1 MSKILF
7 VAAHRPN
14 RSPSQRYR
22 FEQYFQV
29 LKNAGHTY
37 HLAYLINE
45 KDDAH
50 FYNSGNLLRK
60 GFIFLKSF
68 IKRWKHTLDAKHYDY
83 IFIQREA
90 FMTGTTLFERR
101 FKRTGKPII
110 FDFDDAIWKM
120 DVSDG
125 NKRLAWLKNPGKTA
139 DIIALAD
146 KVVAGNAYLKDY
158 AIHHNANVTI
168 IPTTI
173 DTNIHFPKPELRD
186 KSFIN
191 IGWSG
196 SNTTIK
202 HFRDL
207 EPVLYQLKEKYG
219 DKIQFTVYGSEFYS
233 NAKLGIQGV
242 KWTAESEVDII
253 NSFDIGLMPLPN
265 DEWSKGKCGLKGLS
279 YMACEVATIM
289 SAVGVN
295 SEIIMQ
301 NANGLLANNHE
312 VWMAAISDLIDN
324 KERRLEIAKA
334 GRKTVEDHYSTQSQ
348 EKLFLDLFK
357 S

>member
-1 MSKILF
+1 MAKILF

-22 FEQYFQV
+22 FEQYFNA
-29 LKNAGHTY
+29 LTEAGHTY

-45 KDDAH
+45 KDDQY
-50 FYNSGNLLRK
+50 FYHSGNWLRK
-60 GFIFLKSF
+60 AFIFFKSY
-68 IKRWKHTLDAKHYDY
+68 IKRWMHTIEARQYDF

-101 FKRTGKPII
+101 FKKTGKPIL

-125 NKRLAWLKNPGKTA
+125 NKRLAWLKKPGKTA
-139 DIIALAD
+139 NIIALAD
-146 KVVAGNAYLKDY
+146 KVIAGNTYLKDY
-158 AIHHNANVTI
+158 AVHHNEQVVL

-173 DTNIHFPKPELRD
+173 DTDVHQPIAFNKNRAVVT
-186 KSFIN
+186 

-202 HFRDL
+202 HFKAI
-207 EPVLYQLKEKYG
+207 EPVLLQLKEKYK
-219 DKIQFTVYGSEFYS
+219 DQIQFVVYGSEAYRH
-233 NAKLGIQGV
+233 KQLGIQGV
-242 KWTAESEVDII
+242 KWTAESEVAII
-253 NSFDIGLMPLPN
+253 NSFDIGLMPLPD

-289 SAVGVN
+289 SPVGVN
-295 SEIIMQ
+295 TEIIQ
-301 NANGLLANNHE
+301 HNINGLLANDHSD
-312 VWMAAISDLIDN
+312 WLTAISDLIDN
-324 KERRLEIAKA
+324 ESKRLQLAKA
-334 GRKTVEDHYSTQSQ
+334 GRKAIEDLYSKKSQ
-348 EKLFLDLFK
+348 EKAFLALF